1 MTVKPH
7 LVRATFHAEALSRL
21 KRMEENGAGIPA
33 AEVFDYLRKRVKG
46 KPAVRP
52 GLRKIA

>member
-1 MTVKPH
+1 MIVKPE
-7 LVRATFHAEALSRL
+7 LLRAMFHAEALSRL

-33 AEVFDYLRKRVKG
+33 AEVFDYLCKRVRG

-52 GLRKIA
+52 ELRKIA